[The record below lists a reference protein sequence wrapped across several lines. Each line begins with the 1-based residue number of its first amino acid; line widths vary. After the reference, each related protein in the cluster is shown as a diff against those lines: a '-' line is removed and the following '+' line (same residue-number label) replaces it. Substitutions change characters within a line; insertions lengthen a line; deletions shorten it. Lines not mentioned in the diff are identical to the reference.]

1 MNKMT
6 KKFST
11 TDERKVTRNC
21 TIAILILSGIFVI
34 LGGIAMCLVRE
45 KKIPAIYSSEIM
57 AWGIF
62 LIIIVLII
70 FAIDLF
76 LICIAKN
83 AMNKKEKERVVNN
96 LSTEDFTK
104 VFVRENYMNSQFSIQ
119 NEVFRSL
126 IHDRNVYLKLNEEGF
141 VEMKVD
147 GINLEVPIMIG
158 RDYEMI
164 NMLFII
170 PEK

>member
-34 LGGIAMCLVRE
+34 LGGIAMCLVRA

-141 VEMKVD
+141 VEMKVE